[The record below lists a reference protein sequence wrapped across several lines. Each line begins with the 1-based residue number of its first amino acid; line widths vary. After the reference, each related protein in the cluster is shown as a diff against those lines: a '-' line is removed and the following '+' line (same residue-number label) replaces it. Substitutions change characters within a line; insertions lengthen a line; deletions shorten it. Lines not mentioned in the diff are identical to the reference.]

1 MMAQFTAKFA
11 LEYFRSDYIDAKQKQ
26 NKTMKDEAFIA
37 LYDAAFNSAD
47 TSR

>member
-1 MMAQFTAKFA
+1 MAEFSTKFA
-11 LEYFRSDYIDAKQKQ
+11 LEYFRADYLEAKEKT

-37 LYDAAFNSAD
+37 LYNAAFNQAD